1 MLGEID
7 PYTQITDHREPDE
20 IDVRVCA
27 RVSSYN
33 ARVCGHKIA
42 CIFIMRDGLLRAV
55 QGDNGWEPVGEHFI
69 M

>member
-55 QGDNGWEPVGEHFI
+55 
-69 M
+69 